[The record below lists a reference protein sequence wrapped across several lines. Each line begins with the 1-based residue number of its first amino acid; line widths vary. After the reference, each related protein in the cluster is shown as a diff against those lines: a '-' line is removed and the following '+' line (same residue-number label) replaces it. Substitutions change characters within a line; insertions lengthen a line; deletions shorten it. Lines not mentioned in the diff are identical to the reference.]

1 MGVPLTD
8 DGGSDTVA
16 DEPNNEAGPFD
27 VRTIKF
33 LAALMSRHD
42 LSEIDLREGDTRI
55 RLLRGGHHGSAT
67 APLTHAPLPAASAQ
81 PPAAAP
87 AADKPAKT
95 LVEIKSE
102 GIGIFFAAAKPGAEP
117 FVRLGSRVQPDT
129 VVGMI
134 EAMKLYT
141 ELPAG
146 CNGVIVEVLV
156 TNEQSVEYGQVLF
169 RVDPTA

>member
-1 MGVPLTD
+1 M
-8 DGGSDTVA
+8 
-16 DEPNNEAGPFD
+16 
-27 VRTIKF
+27 
-33 LAALMSRHD
+33 
-42 LSEIDLREGDTRI
+42 
-55 RLLRGGHHGSAT
+55 
-67 APLTHAPLPAASAQ
+67 HAPLPGAS
-81 PPAAAP
+81 PAAP
-87 AADKPAKT
+87 PADKPAKT
-95 LVEIKSE
+95 LIEIKSE
-102 GIGIFFAAAKPGAEP
+102 GIGIFFAGPKPGAEP

-146 CNGVIVEVLV
+146 CNGVIVEVLA